1 MVLWKCLNS
10 LCYFLV
16 AVLWDLSFISIAN
29 LTGACKIQSL
39 KILQFRQGRKIRQ
52 LLKIDSRAA
61 PERGLEGQDRLHYI
75 SEIEIRIYNFC
86 FFQNEL
92 TI

>member
-1 MVLWKCLNS
+1 MGALGLINQIRYDSNAEQFQKNFKKKNNLDMVLWKCLNS

-39 KILQFRQGRKIRQ
+39 KIL
-52 LLKIDSRAA
+52 
-61 PERGLEGQDRLHYI
+61 
-75 SEIEIRIYNFC
+75 
-86 FFQNEL
+86 
-92 TI
+92 